1 MRNKNLSQNALKFY
15 INLKICEKKMS
26 DSEDAR
32 EFGKVKWFSP
42 RRGYGFIIRDN
53 IPPDQ
58 ENHEI
63 FCHYSSIEMDGFKT
77 LLPELRVSFE
87 VAPGKRD
94 GSVEAKNVKI
104 APPIFDQ
111 EEKEEEK
118 SE

>member
-1 MRNKNLSQNALKFY
+1 MTEP
-15 INLKICEKKMS
+15 EKG
-26 DSEDAR
+26 R

-53 IPPDQ
+53 VPPDQ

-77 LLPELRVSFE
+77 LLPDLRVSFE
-87 VAPGKRD
+87 VVPGKKE

-104 APPIFDQ
+104 APPEF
-111 EEKEEEK
+111 ETKEEEK
-118 SE
+118 ESA

>member
-1 MRNKNLSQNALKFY
+1 MRSKFVKKNKNV
-15 INLKICEKKMS
+15 KKNMS
-26 DSEDAR
+26 EPEDGR

-63 FCHYSSIEMDGFKT
+63 FCHYSSIEMEGFKT

-87 VAPGKRD
+87 IAPGKRD
-94 GSVEAKNVKI
+94 GTVEAKNVKI
-104 APPIFDQ
+104 APPIFAQ

>member
-1 MRNKNLSQNALKFY
+1 
-15 INLKICEKKMS
+15 MS
-26 DSEDAR
+26 EPVDGR

-63 FCHYSSIEMDGFKT
+63 FCHYSSIEMEGFKT

-87 VAPGKRD
+87 VEPGKRE

-104 APPIFDQ
+104 ALPEFVQ
-111 EEKEEEK
+111 KEKEKEEEEK
-118 SE
+118 KEPE